1 MKKAFED
8 YKEMIIKKPQV
19 KWIKIH
25 WKGWILTSVI
35 AGLIPVFVYNMDDI
49 VDSIKIKFLKEE
61 EENE

>member
-49 VDSIKIKFLKEE
+49 VDSSRISERRGFDCT
-61 EENE
+61 

>member
-35 AGLIPVFVYNMDDI
+35 AGLIPVFHQPR
-49 VDSIKIKFLKEE
+49 L
-61 EENE
+61 

>member
-25 WKGWILTSVI
+25 WKGWIFRSVI
-35 AGLIPVFVYNMDDI
+35 AGFIPVFVYNMDDI
-49 VDSIKIKFLKEE
+49 VDSIKTKFLKEE